1 MPSPAVAAPVNMP
14 PAMAGAA
21 NAAAAASSASNSG
34 DASASAAIN
43 GPIGA
48 DFAALLLAQMGTA
61 VEMVA
66 SGDIAANTESADLT
80 EETTDPTANANDM
93 SALFAA
99 LAFTQT
105 QPTTPAAPILA
116 KEAGN
121 GPLTAPELKI
131 GEGTGSAKGADP
143 LAAQAE
149 GGVPSPVI
157 GGSAAENSGSDFGN
171 KPGGKAAN
179 IAAFDTTLKQI
190 EAKTDISAPV
200 LPDAPPAVHA
210 AHQAHGSANT
220 TSSVTQA
227 RVDTPVRDPAF
238 GQEFSQKIV
247 WLAGQDKQSAQLTLN
262 PPQLGPVEVSLKI
275 SGDQATAVFS
285 SPHAEVREAIEAALP
300 RLREMMGSAGLE
312 LGQANVSSQ
321 SFQQQQQEQA
331 AQNQAGASRGGSTG
345 GILAEGGNEPAATTG
360 TVIRQSN
367 GLVDTFA

>member
-1 MPSPAVAAPVNMP
+1 MPMPSPVVAAPVNMP
-14 PAMAGAA
+14 TAVAGAA
-21 NAAAAASSASNSG
+21 NAAVAGNGS
-34 DASASAAIN
+34 DALTSAAN

-61 VEMVA
+61 AQLVA
-66 SGDIAANTESADLT
+66 GKDIAANTAPAELT
-80 EETTDPTANANDM
+80 DEETDPAANTSDM

-105 QPTTPAAPILA
+105 QPAPAAAPILA

-121 GPLTAPELKI
+121 GSLTATELKI
-131 GEGTGSAKGADP
+131 GEGTGTAKGADS
-143 LAAQAE
+143 LAGQAE
-149 GGVPSPVI
+149 GGVPSLI
-157 GGSAAENSGSDFGN
+157 LSGGAAENSGNDFGE

-190 EAKTDISAPV
+190 DAKADISAPV

-210 AHQAHGSANT
+210 AHQAHGTANT
-220 TSSVTQA
+220 TSPVAQA

-262 PPQLGPVEVSLKI
+262 PPQLGPVEISLKI
-275 SGDQATAVFS
+275 NGDQATAVFS

-321 SFQQQQQEQA
+321 SFQQQQEQA
-331 AQNQAGASRGGSTG
+331 AQNQASASRGGSAG
-345 GILAEGGNEPAATTG
+345 GILAEGGNESTAVTG
-360 TVIRQSN
+360 TVIRQGN

>member
-21 NAAAAASSASNSG
+21 NAAAASASNGS
-34 DASASAAIN
+34 DASAAAAIN

-66 SGDIAANTESADLT
+66 GGEIAANTDNAKLT
-80 EETTDPTANANDM
+80 DEETDAAANTGDM

-105 QPTTPAAPILA
+105 LPTTPAAPILP

-131 GEGTGSAKGADP
+131 GEGTGTTKGADP

-157 GGSAAENSGSDFGN
+157 GGSAAENSGNDFGD

-190 EAKTDISAPV
+190 EAKADISAPV

-210 AHQAHGSANT
+210 AHQAHGSAST
-220 TSSVTQA
+220 TSSVAQA

-321 SFQQQQQEQA
+321 SFQQQQQQQA

-345 GILAEGGNEPAATTG
+345 GILGEGGNEPAAATG
-360 TVIRQSN
+360 TMIRQSN

>member
-1 MPSPAVAAPVNMP
+1 
-14 PAMAGAA
+14 
-21 NAAAAASSASNSG
+21 
-34 DASASAAIN
+34 
-43 GPIGA
+43 
-48 DFAALLLAQMGTA
+48 
-61 VEMVA
+61 
-66 SGDIAANTESADLT
+66 
-80 EETTDPTANANDM
+80 
-93 SALFAA
+93 
-99 LAFTQT
+99 
-105 QPTTPAAPILA
+105 
-116 KEAGN
+116 
-121 GPLTAPELKI
+121 
-131 GEGTGSAKGADP
+131 
-143 LAAQAE
+143 
-149 GGVPSPVI
+149 
-157 GGSAAENSGSDFGN
+157 
-171 KPGGKAAN
+171 
-179 IAAFDTTLKQI
+179 
-190 EAKTDISAPV
+190 V

-220 TSSVTQA
+220 TSPVTQA

-321 SFQQQQQEQA
+321 SFQQQQQQQA

-345 GILAEGGNEPAATTG
+345 GILGEGGNEPAAATG

>member
-1 MPSPAVAAPVNMP
+1 MPSPAIAAPPSNAAP
-14 PAMAGAA
+14 MAAVA
-21 NAAAAASSASNSG
+21 NASSSG
-34 DASASAAIN
+34 SAADAQATIESS

-61 VEMVA
+61 VDLVA
-66 SGDIAANTESADLT
+66 GADVAAKAEPKEATDDSAKS
-80 EETTDPTANANDM
+80 TDGTDM

-99 LAFTQT
+99 LAFVQ
-105 QPTTPAAPILA
+105 QAPTVVPQAAPTAKVAADSAIGVEGLDIGRKATATPELA
-116 KEAGN
+116 GATAETAAPVAPPAGN
-121 GPLTAPELKI
+121 DASDL
-131 GEGTGSAKGADP
+131 GAGDK
-143 LAAQAE
+143 Q
-149 GGVPSPVI
+149 
-157 GGSAAENSGSDFGN
+157 N
-171 KPGGKAAN
+171 GKAATF
-179 IAAFDTTLKQI
+179 AAFDATLKQA
-190 EAKTDISAPV
+190 EAKADISAPV

-210 AHQAHGSANT
+210 AHQAHGAPNQVSAP
-220 TSSVTQA
+220 TQA
-227 RVDTPVRDPAF
+227 RVDTPVRDPGF

-321 SFQQQQQEQA
+321 SFQQQQQQQQA
-331 AQNQAGASRGGSTG
+331 AQGQATASRGGSGG
-345 GILAEGGNEPAATTG
+345 GILGESDSAAAPITG
-360 TVIRQSN
+360 TVIRQGN

>member
-21 NAAAAASSASNSG
+21 NAAAASASNGG

-66 SGDIAANTESADLT
+66 GGEIAANTDNAKLT
-80 EETTDPTANANDM
+80 DEETDASANTGDM

-131 GEGTGSAKGADP
+131 GEGTGTTKGADP

-157 GGSAAENSGSDFGN
+157 GGSAAENSGNDFGD
-171 KPGGKAAN
+171 KPGGKSAN

-220 TSSVTQA
+220 TSPVTQA

-321 SFQQQQQEQA
+321 SFQQQQQA

-345 GILAEGGNEPAATTG
+345 GILGEGGNEPAAATG